1 MKQKF
6 LIIGIALIY
15 IALSIVSALDGGD
28 FDVFL
33 DAAIKLNNGQ
43 NIYVPPFFK
52 GLQYFYSPLFALVLI
67 PFSWSFFVTEL
78 TWLLLSGL
86 MLYRSWSLIKSYFD
100 LSVLTKKEI
109 SIWTGIS
116 FFFIVRFLLYNISMI
131 QITIFLLWAILESI
145 TLIKNN
151 KTLKGSGLLA
161 FAINVKLMPLVAV
174 PYLLYRGYFRSV
186 LYVVLFS
193 FVFLFLPALII
204 GWEFNSFLLKE
215 WWLII
220 NPANSEHLVEAS
232 TNSQSIV
239 GTIPVYITE
248 IEGALPYKRNLF
260 NLSIETVEI
269 FANLIRLSLV
279 LLALYFLKSP
289 FKKSVSNISEIRAI
303 GYLLMVIPLIFP
315 HQQKYAFIFLFP
327 MIAYLSYYSMV
338 MWKYNR
344 TRSFKVFLVFLL
356 IISINYTP
364 IIGSDIIGRF
374 NYDLVHHYRL
384 LGISTLLLIVA
395 AVYADPKTIDVTL
408 KNIKTTF

>member
-15 IALSIVSALDGGD
+15 IALSVGSALDGGD
-28 FDVFL
+28 FDVYL

-43 NIYVPPFFK
+43 NIYVPPFIK
-52 GLQYFYSPLFALVLI
+52 GLQYYYSPLFALVLI
-67 PFSWSFFVTEL
+67 PFSWNFFITEL

-100 LSVLTKKEI
+100 LSVLSKKEI
-109 SIWTGIS
+109 IIWTGIS

-131 QITIFLLWAILESI
+131 QITMFLLWAILESI
-145 TLIKNN
+145 ALIKNN

-161 FAINVKLMPLVAV
+161 FAINVKLLPLVVV
-174 PYLLYRGYFRSV
+174 PYLLYRGYFKSV
-186 LYVVLFS
+186 LYVILFS
-193 FVFLFLPALII
+193 FVFLFLPALFI
-204 GWEFNSFLLKE
+204 GWDFNSFLLKE

-220 NPANSEHLVEAS
+220 NPANSEHLIEAS

-260 NLSIETVEI
+260 NLSMQTVEI
-269 FANLIRLSLV
+269 ITNLIRLLLV

-289 FKKSVSNISEIRAI
+289 FKKSVSKISEIRAI
-303 GYLLMVIPLIFP
+303 GYLLMVVPLIFP

-327 MIAYLSYYSMV
+327 MIAYLSYYCMV
-338 MWKYNR
+338 MRKYNR
-344 TRSFKVFLVFLL
+344 TKSFKVFLVLLL

-395 AVYADPKTIDVTL
+395 AVFANPKSIE
-408 KNIKTTF
+408 NIVKEH